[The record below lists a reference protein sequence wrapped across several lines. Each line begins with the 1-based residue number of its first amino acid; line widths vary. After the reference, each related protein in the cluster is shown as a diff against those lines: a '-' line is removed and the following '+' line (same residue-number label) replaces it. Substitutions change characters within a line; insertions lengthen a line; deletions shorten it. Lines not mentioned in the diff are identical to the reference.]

1 MVLAWGEIKGD
12 WRVYVVEESK
22 YILFYSSMVIDV
34 YGI

>member
-12 WRVYVVEESK
+12 WGVYVVEKSK
-22 YILFYSSMVIDV
+22 YILFYSSMVIEV